1 MTRILLLL
9 LALLEMAAGVLGLV
23 TVAGLFS
30 LHATG
35 MLVGLWP
42 LLALVLLSLVA
53 SAAIFV
59 RRPWSYFL
67 HLAALLLA
75 GLLYALAAG
84 PLLAPDAIPQ
94 LLWLQAAGVVVP
106 LTVIFMLP
114 PVRRFFGV

>member
-1 MTRILLLL
+1 MTRTLLLA
-9 LALLEMAAGVLGLV
+9 LALLEMAAGVFGLI

-30 LHATG
+30 LHAAG

-42 LLALVLLSLVA
+42 LLALVLLLLVA

-59 RRPWSYFL
+59 RRPWSYSL

-75 GLLYALAAG
+75 GLLYAVAAG
-84 PLLAPDAIPQ
+84 PLLAPEAAPW

-106 LTVIFMLP
+106 LTVIFMTR